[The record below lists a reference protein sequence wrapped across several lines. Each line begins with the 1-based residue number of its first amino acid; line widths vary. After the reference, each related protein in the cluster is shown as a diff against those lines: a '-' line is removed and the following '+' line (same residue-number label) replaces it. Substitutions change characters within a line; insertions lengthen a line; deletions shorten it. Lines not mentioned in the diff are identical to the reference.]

1 MKANNMQIKSYA
13 KTPFCKQI
21 IFWIVDKYSGQTVCE
36 AWKVQY
42 EIDCLERA
50 GYKIIGVENANKQ

>member
-1 MKANNMQIKSYA
+1 MQIKSYA

-21 IFWIVDKYSGQTVCE
+21 IYWIVNGSSGNTICE

-50 GYKIIGVENANKQ
+50 GYKILGVENANK

>member
-1 MKANNMQIKSYA
+1 MMQIKSYA

-21 IFWIVDKYSGQTVCE
+21 IFWIVDNSSGQTTCE
-36 AWKVQY
+36 AWRVQH

-50 GYKIIGVENANKQ
+50 GYKILGVENADK